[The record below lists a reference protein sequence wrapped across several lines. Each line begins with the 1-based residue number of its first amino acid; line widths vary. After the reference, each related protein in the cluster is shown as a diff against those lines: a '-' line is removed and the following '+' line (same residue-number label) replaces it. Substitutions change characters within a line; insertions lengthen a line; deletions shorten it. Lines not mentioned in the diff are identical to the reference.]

1 MTWAVLPSIVLTGIW
16 TLILVWQQE
25 SRHGERAN
33 DVYLPEKKKNPQE
46 PEETSERQRGSIHPY
61 WRCRTLKWWTTLW
74 SSRHITLIAPIS
86 PFLCGEELLRCGK
99 LPKAEWKGPF
109 IMRKWHNT
117 QIPLRWAWDGSF
129 RALTNLQIIM
139 KTSLSASFPSW
150 MLKNHQWQI

>member
-1 MTWAVLPSIVLTGIW
+1 MGSLAINSIDGYMNPYLSLTAGEQAW
-16 TLILVWQQE
+16 GKGHRCLS
-25 SRHGERAN
+25 SR
-33 DVYLPEKKKNPQE
+33 KKKKPHKSQKRRVRD
-46 PEETSERQRGSIHPY
+46 SDGGSIHPY

-86 PFLCGEELLRCGK
+86 PFLCAEELLRCGK